1 MTMGCTE
8 NGEIELFLS
17 GNVKEADMEK
27 TFIPVTKYLVQFLNP
42 GWGWEPFEKSVED
55 KEAAKKIQRK
65 ARNETGCR
73 TRIVAFKTNK
83 YVED

>member
-1 MTMGCTE
+1 
-8 NGEIELFLS
+8 
-17 GNVKEADMEK
+17 MEK

-42 GWGWEPFEKSVED
+42 GWGWESFEESVED

-65 ARNETGCR
+65 ARNETGCK
-73 TRIVAFKTNK
+73 TRIVAFETNK

>member
-1 MTMGCTE
+1 MELVE

-73 TRIVAFKTNK
+73 TRIVAFETNK
-83 YVED
+83 YMED

>member
-1 MTMGCTE
+1 MELVE

-17 GNVKEADMEK
+17 GNVKEVNMEK
-27 TFIPVTKYLVQFLNP
+27 TFIPVTKYLVQFLNL
-42 GWGWEPFEKSVED
+42 GWGWEPFGESVED

-73 TRIVAFKTNK
+73 TRIVAFETYKN
-83 YVED
+83 VED

>member
-1 MTMGCTE
+1 MELVE
-8 NGEIELFLS
+8 NGETELFLS

-27 TFIPVTKYLVQFLNP
+27 TFIPVTKYLVQFLNL
-42 GWGWEPFEKSVED
+42 GWGWEPFGESVED

-73 TRIVAFKTNK
+73 TRIVAFTTYKN
-83 YVED
+83 VED

>member
-1 MTMGCTE
+1 MELVE

-17 GNVKEADMEK
+17 GNIKEANMEK
-27 TFIPVTKYLVQFLNP
+27 TFVPVTKYLVQLLNL
-42 GWGWEPFEKSVED
+42 GWGWEPFGESVED

-73 TRIVAFKTNK
+73 TRIVAFETNK
-83 YVED
+83 YVEE

>member
-1 MTMGCTE
+1 M
-8 NGEIELFLS
+8 NGAED
-17 GNVKEADMEK
+17 KEANMEK

-65 ARNETGCR
+65 ARSETGCR
-73 TRIVAFKTNK
+73 TRIVAFETNK
-83 YVED
+83 YMED

>member
-1 MTMGCTE
+1 
-8 NGEIELFLS
+8 
-17 GNVKEADMEK
+17 MEK
-27 TFIPVTKYLVQFLNP
+27 TIVPVTKYCVQFLNP

-73 TRIVAFKTNK
+73 TRIVAFETNK

>member
-1 MTMGCTE
+1 MELVE

-27 TFIPVTKYLVQFLNP
+27 TFIPVTKYLVQFLNL
-42 GWGWEPFEKSVED
+42 GWGWEPFGESVED

-65 ARNETGCR
+65 ARNETGYR
-73 TRIVAFKTNK
+73 TRIVAFTTYKN
-83 YVED
+83 VEE

>member
-1 MTMGCTE
+1 MELVE
-8 NGEIELFLS
+8 NGETELLLS

-27 TFIPVTKYLVQFLNP
+27 TFIPVTKYLVQFLNL
-42 GWGWEPFEKSVED
+42 GWGWEPFGESVED

-73 TRIVAFKTNK
+73 TRIVAFTTYKN
-83 YVED
+83 VED

>member
-1 MTMGCTE
+1 MELVE

-17 GNVKEADMEK
+17 GNVKEANMEK

-73 TRIVAFKTNK
+73 TRIVAFETNK
-83 YVED
+83 YVEE

>member
-1 MTMGCTE
+1 MELVE

-27 TFIPVTKYLVQFLNP
+27 TFIPVTKYLVQFLNL
-42 GWGWEPFEKSVED
+42 GWGWEPFEESVED

-73 TRIVAFKTNK
+73 TRIVAFETNK
-83 YVED
+83 YMED

>member
-1 MTMGCTE
+1 
-8 NGEIELFLS
+8 
-17 GNVKEADMEK
+17 MEYTPKK
-27 TFIPVTKYLVQFLNP
+27 TVLVTKYVVQFLNP

-65 ARNETGCR
+65 ARNETGYR
-73 TRIVAFKTNK
+73 TRIVAFETNK

>member
-1 MTMGCTE
+1 MELVE

-65 ARNETGCR
+65 ARNETGYR
-73 TRIVAFKTNK
+73 TRIVAFETNK

>member
-1 MTMGCTE
+1 
-8 NGEIELFLS
+8 
-17 GNVKEADMEK
+17 MEK

-42 GWGWEPFEKSVED
+42 GWGWESFEESVED

-73 TRIVAFKTNK
+73 RRIVACEA
-83 YVED
+83 YRSGED

>member
-1 MTMGCTE
+1 MELVE

-17 GNVKEADMEK
+17 GNVKEANMEK
-27 TFIPVTKYLVQFLNP
+27 TFVPVTKYLVQFLNL
-42 GWGWEPFEKSVED
+42 GWGWEPFGESVED

-73 TRIVAFKTNK
+73 TRIVAFETNK
-83 YVED
+83 YVEE

>member
-1 MTMGCTE
+1 MELGG
-8 NGEIELFLS
+8 NGEIELFLF

-27 TFIPVTKYLVQFLNP
+27 TFIPVTKYLVQFLNL
-42 GWGWEPFEKSVED
+42 GWGWEPFGESVED

-73 TRIVAFKTNK
+73 TRIVAFTTYKN
-83 YVED
+83 VEE

>member
-1 MTMGCTE
+1 MELVE
-8 NGEIELFLS
+8 NGEIELFLF

-27 TFIPVTKYLVQFLNP
+27 TFIPVTKYLVQFLNL
-42 GWGWEPFEKSVED
+42 GWGWEPFEESVED

-73 TRIVAFKTNK
+73 TRIVAFTTYKN
-83 YVED
+83 VED

>member
-1 MTMGCTE
+1 MELVE
-8 NGEIELFLS
+8 NGEIELFLF

-27 TFIPVTKYLVQFLNP
+27 TFIPVTKYLVQFLNL
-42 GWGWEPFEKSVED
+42 GWGWEPFEESVED

-73 TRIVAFKTNK
+73 TRIVTFTTYKN
-83 YVED
+83 VED